1 MREDRGSARHRAGVL
16 KLLHDL
22 KARGTPVHALGLQSH
37 IGSWDES
44 SNANGQQEW
53 RKFLD
58 EVTGMGL
65 DLLITE
71 FDVNDRKLPADIKV
85 RDAGV
90 AAMAKDYLDVTFS
103 YRQCRDFLMWG
114 MADHTSWLQGWHEA
128 PRTDGRKPAR
138 PRSTTNCAPSRCATR
153 LRLQSTPRLR
163 ARTRTASGVGPRT
176 GSDP

>member
-1 MREDRGSARHRAGVL
+1 VL

-37 IGSWDES
+37 IGSWDDS

-114 MADHTSWLQGWHEA
+114 MADHTSWLQTWQRRRA
-128 PRTDGRKPAR
+128 RMGRKPPDPVRRPTAR
-138 PRSTTNCAPSRCATR
+138 ARAR
-153 LRLQSTPRLR
+153 RLQSTPRLR
-163 ARTRTASGVGPRT
+163 ALNPHWGPRT
-176 GSDP
+176 GSDPKWYGMRIA